1 MNTLFGNTAGL
12 LIAAPKKKY
21 SLLPVLTVLFVISY
35 GLMTMLIVEQGSVI
49 QSQRNVIKVLS
60 ADNTELAAIMGRAVG
75 DKQMVKAP
83 AQTPSAHVPAQTLSG
98 LAAKAQAPKAQVPSA
113 QLPSAGMPQQQ
124 HAPSRPGKIAKP
136 GAQAPPVPAADL
148 VDHRRAL
155 LTI

>member
-1 MNTLFGNTAGL
+1 M

-60 ADNTELAAIMGRAVG
+60 GDNTELAAIMGRAVG
-75 DKQMVKAP
+75 GKQMVKAP
-83 AQTPSAHVPAQTLSG
+83 AQAPSTQAQVPARTLSG
-98 LAAKAQAPKAQVPSA
+98 LAPKTLAPKAQV
-113 QLPSAGMPQQQ
+113 PSAGMPQQQ
-124 HAPSRPGKIAKP
+124 HAPTRTGRIAKP